1 MTNAALVHMMMPYD
15 VNFQR
20 FPPAHSKIKSPLTS
34 HLRPHHWQST
44 GKRLLFVPE
53 GREEIM
59 TPMTAV
65 VAAEDATDIA
75 GNGECTHLHITCY
88 GNGKI
93 CQRCVE

>member
-34 HLRPHHWQST
+34 HLHHHWQST
-44 GKRLLFVPE
+44 GKKLLFIPE

-65 VAAEDATDIA
+65 VATGLKMQET
-75 GNGECTHLHITCY
+75 
-88 GNGKI
+88 
-93 CQRCVE
+93 

>member
-34 HLRPHHWQST
+34 HLHHHNRYLYHHWQST

-53 GREEIM
+53 GRE
-59 TPMTAV
+59 MTAV
-65 VAAEDATDIA
+65 VKIAT
-75 GNGECTHLHITCY
+75 GLKMQET
-88 GNGKI
+88 
-93 CQRCVE
+93 

>member
-34 HLRPHHWQST
+34 HLHHHHRYLYHHWQST

-59 TPMTAV
+59 TPMTAIV
-65 VAAEDATDIA
+65 KIAT
-75 GNGECTHLHITCY
+75 GLKMQET
-88 GNGKI
+88 
-93 CQRCVE
+93 

>member
-34 HLRPHHWQST
+34 HLHHHHHRYLYHNWQST

-53 GREEIM
+53 GRE
-59 TPMTAV
+59 MTAV
-65 VAAEDATDIA
+65 VKIAT
-75 GNGECTHLHITCY
+75 GLKMQET
-88 GNGKI
+88 
-93 CQRCVE
+93 

>member
-34 HLRPHHWQST
+34 HLHRYLYHHWQST

-53 GREEIM
+53 GRE
-59 TPMTAV
+59 MTAV
-65 VAAEDATDIA
+65 VKIAT
-75 GNGECTHLHITCY
+75 GLKMQET
-88 GNGKI
+88 
-93 CQRCVE
+93 